1 MARPTNNERAFA
13 LLGLT
18 QADYEAWCERHH
30 KPKGKRSSKKEFF
43 KLALEYK
50 IIKKNGIIIE
60 TEGD

>member
-1 MARPTNNERAFA
+1 MARATTNDRAFE
-13 LLGLT
+13 LLGLEFS
-18 QADYEAWCERHH
+18 DYESWCERHK
-30 KPKGKRSSKKEFF
+30 KPKGKRDSKKEFF